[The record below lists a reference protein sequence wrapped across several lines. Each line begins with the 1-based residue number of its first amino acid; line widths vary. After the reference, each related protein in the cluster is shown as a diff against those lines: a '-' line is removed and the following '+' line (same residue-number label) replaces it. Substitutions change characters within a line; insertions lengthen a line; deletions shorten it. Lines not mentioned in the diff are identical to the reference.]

1 MANGF
6 GSGLP
11 VYGPAALSSREPSP
25 SGNRA
30 SRRHSAEFYFDDGN
44 VVFLVERTLYKI
56 HKSVLSRHSPFFRNL
71 FGLPAPDDKQPDG
84 SSDEVPLHLP
94 HILQDQFDA
103 FLSTVYP
110 SWRPVTHST
119 EALINILC
127 LATKWEFATTR
138 SYAIE
143 LLTSRS
149 LSPVLRI
156 ELARAYDVPGWLLP
170 SLVEL
175 ARLRTP
181 LSDVDAERLGLP
193 TVLRLG
199 RAREAI
205 LRHRYSRALEMPKED
220 FFELPVTR
228 HATCWKGMAK
238 ALGVALRNGE
248 RGGTD
253 EDLVEEVLTAFRRL
267 DDESLCEHCNQ
278 ANLFR
283 SRCARWLDLDSD
295 SALIAN
301 LFSL

>member
-1 MANGF
+1 MPFYPLSILGALDF
-6 GSGLP
+6 
-11 VYGPAALSSREPSP
+11 ALSAQGPGLIP
-25 SGNRA
+25 A
-30 SRRHSAEFYFDDGN
+30 SFPG
-44 VVFLVERTLYKI
+44 
-56 HKSVLSRHSPFFRNL
+56 
-71 FGLPAPDDKQPDG
+71 
-84 SSDEVPLHLP
+84 
-94 HILQDQFDA
+94 
-103 FLSTVYP
+103 
-110 SWRPVTHST
+110 SWRPVSHST

-127 LATKWEFATTR
+127 LSTKWEFATTR

-149 LSPVLRI
+149 LSPVLRV

-205 LRHRYSRALEMPKED
+205 LRHRYSRALEMPNED

-295 SALIAN
+295 SALIAS

>member
-1 MANGF
+1 MPFYPRSILGMLGF
-6 GSGLP
+6 HPFSSGP
-11 VYGPAALSSREPSP
+11 KPHPNSRS
-25 SGNRA
+25 
-30 SRRHSAEFYFDDGN
+30 F
-44 VVFLVERTLYKI
+44 
-56 HKSVLSRHSPFFRNL
+56 
-71 FGLPAPDDKQPDG
+71 
-84 SSDEVPLHLP
+84 SD
-94 HILQDQFDA
+94 
-103 FLSTVYP
+103 
-110 SWRPVTHST
+110 SWRPMAHST

-181 LSDVDAERLGLP
+181 LSDVDAERLGLQ

-220 FFELPVTR
+220 FFELPVSR

-283 SRCARWLDLDSD
+283 SRCGRWLDLDAD

>member
-1 MANGF
+1 MPSCPPSILGTLGF
-6 GSGLP
+6 HHFRSGPSLTPALALP
-11 VYGPAALSSREPSP
+11 
-25 SGNRA
+25 
-30 SRRHSAEFYFDDGN
+30 D
-44 VVFLVERTLYKI
+44 
-56 HKSVLSRHSPFFRNL
+56 
-71 FGLPAPDDKQPDG
+71 
-84 SSDEVPLHLP
+84 
-94 HILQDQFDA
+94 
-103 FLSTVYP
+103 

-127 LATKWEFATTR
+127 LATKWEFASTR

-156 ELARAYDVPGWLLP
+156 ELARAYDVPGWSLP

-181 LSDVDAERLGLP
+181 LSEADADRLGLY

-205 LRHRYSRALEMPKED
+205 LRHRYSRALDMPKDE

-228 HATCWKGMAK
+228 HTACWKGMAK

-295 SALIAN
+295 SAFISN